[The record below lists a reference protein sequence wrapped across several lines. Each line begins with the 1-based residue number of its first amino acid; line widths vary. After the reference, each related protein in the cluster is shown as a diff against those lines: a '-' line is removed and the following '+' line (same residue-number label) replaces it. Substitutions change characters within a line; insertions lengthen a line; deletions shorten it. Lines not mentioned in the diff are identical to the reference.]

1 MRRVIKL
8 LMTLAVVMTANLAV
22 WAQANQMTAQLPVD
36 KDVRIGK
43 LPNGLTYYIRH
54 NEKPKGQADFYIAQ
68 KVGAIVEDDN
78 QRGLAHFLEHM
89 CFNGTTNFPGNS
101 MISWLEKQGVKFGEN
116 LNAYTAVDQTVY
128 FMSNVPVAKQSVQD
142 TVLLVLHDWA
152 NDLLLDPAE
161 IDKERGVIHEEWR
174 RSMVGQMRIIENL
187 LPVMYPDSRYGYRLP
202 IGIMEVVDN
211 FAPETLRAYYE
222 KWYRPDLQGIMVV
235 GDIDVDYIE
244 GKIKEMFSSI
254 EMPENPAPRIY
265 YPVADNEGTIYAIGR
280 DKEQKNGIAS
290 LMFKTDVLPDSLKN
304 TMTGLIQDYLTGMI
318 TDMLNERLSD
328 IASKPESPFAGASS
342 SYGNFFVAK
351 TKDNLSIDAVAKG
364 EDIRPAFAAAYRELL
379 RASRGGFTYSE
390 YERARQNYLS
400 AIENAYNN
408 RADRRS
414 SQYVNEYV
422 ENFLNN
428 EPILDIETEYNLLKS
443 IAGAIPLEAI
453 NQTLSQMITPD
464 NRVLL
469 VMTPDNGTF
478 YFPTESDMAKV
489 IADVEAENIEPFVD
503 NVKNEPLLSNL
514 PKPGKIVSQ
523 KHNDMWDAT
532 EFVLSNGIKVTIKQ
546 TTFKEDEIMY
556 RAMARGGMT
565 CLPEE
570 MAPSQ
575 QLIGSAIR
583 YAMGFGAY
591 TSSELPKYLSGKI
604 VNVMPSF
611 GTYSRSIG
619 GTTTP
624 RDMKTAMELLYA
636 AFTAPNFS
644 EEEFAAMQSSL
655 EGTLANQERTPDFI
669 FRRDVLKSSYKAAA
683 AQVVT
688 VETVK
693 AAKLD
698 EIREIYSMMTA
709 NAGDYEFFFVG
720 NVNLDSIKP
729 LLEQYVATLPVNRA
743 KSVGVVINPG
753 YEVIKGKTHSEFKT
767 KMETPQTYAFISM
780 FGTVPYTSKDAMLAT
795 VAGNIIGNRF
805 LETVREEM
813 GATYSIGAR
822 GSMGRIPDGDTE
834 IQTSFPMKPEMKQ
847 EVLDFIA
854 KEFERM
860 QTTVKE
866 EEVQKQIEYLVKT
879 NTANKE
885 RNGSWMG
892 AMTGYSLNGVDTFS
906 DNIETAKSITVAD
919 VENFMKRLAKEGNY
933 RVVILNPED

>member
-1 MRRVIKL
+1 MRRVFKI
-8 LMTLAVVMTANLAV
+8 LMTLAVALTADFAV
-22 WAQANQMTAQLPVD
+22 SAQMNMTAQLPVD
-36 KDVRIGK
+36 KDVRIGT

-68 KVGAIVEDDN
+68 KVGSIVEDDN

-101 MISWLEKQGVKFGEN
+101 MIGWLEKQGVKFGEN
-116 LNAYTAVDQTVY
+116 LNAYTSVDQTVY
-128 FMSNVPVAKQSVQD
+128 FMSNVPVAKKSVQD
-142 TVLLVLHDWA
+142 SVLLVLHDWA
-152 NDLLLDPAE
+152 NDLLLDPVE

-202 IGIMEVVDN
+202 IGTMEVVDN

-254 EMPENPAPRIY
+254 EMPENPAPRVY
-265 YPVADNEGTIYAIGR
+265 YPVADNKGTIYAIGR
-280 DKEQKNGIAS
+280 DKEQKNGVAS
-290 LMFKTDVLPDSLKN
+290 LMIKTDALPDSLKN
-304 TMTGLIQDYLTGMI
+304 TVTGMMQNYI
-318 TDMLNERLSD
+318 TQIMTDMLNERLSD
-328 IASKPESPFAGASS
+328 IASKPESPFAAASS

-379 RASRGGFTYSE
+379 RAARGGFTYSE
-390 YERARQNYLS
+390 FERARQNYLS
-400 AIENAYNN
+400 SLDNYYNN

-414 SQYVNEYV
+414 AQYVNDYV
-422 ENFLNN
+422 ENFLNKA
-428 EPILDIETEYNLLKS
+428 PIPDIDTEYNILKS
-443 IAGAIPLEAI
+443 IAGAIPLDAI
-453 NQTLSQMITPD
+453 NQAIAQLVTPD
-464 NRVLL
+464 NRVLMIL
-469 VMTPDNGTF
+469 APDNGTF
-478 YFPTESDMAKV
+478 YFPTEADMAKV
-489 IADVEAENIEPFVD
+489 IADVDAETIEPFVD
-503 NVKNEPLLSNL
+503 NVKNEPLLSEL
-514 PKPGKIVSQ
+514 PAPGKIVSW
-523 KHNDMWDAT
+523 KENDMWGAT
-532 EFVLSNGIKVTIKQ
+532 EFVMSNGIKVIVKQ
-546 TTFKEDEIMY
+546 TKFKEDEIMF
-556 RAMARGGMT
+556 RAIARGGMT

-570 MAPSQ
+570 LAPSQ

-583 YAMGFGAY
+583 YAMGLGAY

-604 VNVMPSF
+604 ANVMPSF

-624 RDMKTAMELLYA
+624 RDIKTAMELLYA

-683 AQVVT
+683 AQAVT

-698 EIREIYSMMTA
+698 QIREIYSMMTA

-720 NVNLDSIKP
+720 NVDLDSIKP
-729 LLEQYVATLPVNRA
+729 LLEQYVATLPIDRSRA
-743 KSVGVVINPG
+743 VGVVVNPD
-753 YEVIKGKTHSEFKT
+753 YEMVKGDTHSEFKT
-767 KMETPQTYAFISM
+767 KMETPQTYAYINM
-780 FGTVPYTSKDAMLAT
+780 FGIIPYTSKDAMLAT

-822 GSMGRIPDGDTE
+822 GSMSRIPDGETE
-834 IQTSFPMKPEMKQ
+834 IMTSFPMKPEMSK
-847 EVLDFIA
+847 EVLSFIA
-854 KEFERM
+854 KEFELM

-866 EEVQKQIEYLVKT
+866 EEVQKQVEYLVKT

-892 AMTGYSLNGVDTFS
+892 AMTGYALNGVDTFT
-906 DNIETAKSITVAD
+906 NNVETAKSITVAD
-919 VENFMKRLAKEGNY
+919 VEDFMKRLAADGNY